1 MVRVVGGVLANPRR
15 SAHHTIGGKGKIGPA
30 AIFAHPQSA
39 GVSEIV
45 WFFLKFS
52 LDIADNYSILKTYK
66 LINRKD
72 YIMDFIW
79 NENNPIA
86 IHVTD
91 AEYSPASCQW
101 LADYHDLPVRDL
113 TNNKDYYPQ

>member
-1 MVRVVGGVLANPRR
+1 MPMYV
-15 SAHHTIGGKGKIGPA
+15 IM
-30 AIFAHPQSA
+30 
-39 GVSEIV
+39 E
-45 WFFLKFS
+45 
-52 LDIADNYSILKTYK
+52 TYK